1 MQLGQQVG
9 TPLVHHWSLVLG
21 GRGGGRG
28 GGELIGDWLASGC
41 CMVVGLCG
49 VESLL
54 FNLIFFFFN
63 WGVGECN
70 VTVQFVEAKAMW
82 LLVCCILGDL
92 VNF

>member
-1 MQLGQQVG
+1 
-9 TPLVHHWSLVLG
+9 
-21 GRGGGRG
+21 
-28 GGELIGDWLASGC
+28 
-41 CMVVGLCG
+41 MVVGLCG